1 MPCPVFSSSHL
12 SFLLLFFQKE
22 LFLLKRAPTKSL
34 KKVGRPWESN
44 PGLPDKKCR
53 FKNSAPNKSCQMAVA
68 AKLFAPDEELLQIWA
83 NFTEKSDE
91 KCFTKFVK
99 VSTSYPV

>member
-1 MPCPVFSSSHL
+1 
-12 SFLLLFFQKE
+12 
-22 LFLLKRAPTKSL
+22 
-34 KKVGRPWESN
+34 
-44 PGLPDKKCR
+44 
-53 FKNSAPNKSCQMAVA
+53 MAVA

-99 VSTSYPV
+99 VSTSYPVQFLKNKTFGEKSRLIEIINTTFKIL

>member
-1 MPCPVFSSSHL
+1 
-12 SFLLLFFQKE
+12 
-22 LFLLKRAPTKSL
+22 
-34 KKVGRPWESN
+34 
-44 PGLPDKKCR
+44 
-53 FKNSAPNKSCQMAVA
+53 MAVA

-99 VSTSYPV
+99 VSTSYPVPFLKKILLEKK

>member
-1 MPCPVFSSSHL
+1 
-12 SFLLLFFQKE
+12 
-22 LFLLKRAPTKSL
+22 
-34 KKVGRPWESN
+34 
-44 PGLPDKKCR
+44 
-53 FKNSAPNKSCQMAVA
+53 MAEK

-99 VSTSYPV
+99 VSTSYPEKVPEYYFWSKVD

>member
-1 MPCPVFSSSHL
+1 
-12 SFLLLFFQKE
+12 
-22 LFLLKRAPTKSL
+22 
-34 KKVGRPWESN
+34 
-44 PGLPDKKCR
+44 
-53 FKNSAPNKSCQMAVA
+53 MAVA

-99 VSTSYPV
+99 VSTSYPVSFLKNNPFGEKSRLIEIISTRPKNLNLDSFAHESQFSFYVRTIKISKAV